1 VRQFRNS
8 NFEIRTWSTAIFV
21 VALVLSLVA
30 APLTGEAQQAGRVY
44 RIGFLGATS
53 VSGYA
58 PQVQAFRG
66 GLRDLGYVEG
76 KNLVIDFRWAEGNYA
91 RLPELAA
98 ELVLLKPDVL
108 VTHAPAGTR
117 AAKRAT
123 ATIPIVM
130 GVVGDAV
137 AMGLVESL
145 ARPGGNVTGSSFF
158 FPELNAKRLEVLKEA
173 LPRLSRVGVLLNPD
187 NPANVA
193 TLRAMEETARS
204 VKVQLHVV
212 EVRSPA
218 GFESAFATIVKGRAG
233 ALAVYDDAMLI
244 AEAARIAA
252 LARKNRLPT
261 IGFIEYAKAGGL
273 LAFGVNFPDLWRRA
287 AGFVDKILKGAK
299 PADLPVE
306 QPTKF
311 EVVVNLKTAKALGIK
326 IPQAVLL
333 RADEVIK

>member
-1 VRQFRNS
+1 MER
-8 NFEIRTWSTAIFV
+8 RTFIGT
-21 VALVLSLVA
+21 VAGGFLA
-30 APLTGEAQQAGRVY
+30 APFVAEAQSTGRIY
-44 RIGFLGATS
+44 RIAFLGATS
-53 VSGYA
+53 PSGYA
-58 PQVQAFRG
+58 PQVAAFRE

-76 KNLVIDFRWAEGNYA
+76 KNIVIEFRWAEGAYA

-98 ELVLLKPDVL
+98 ELVRLKPDVL
-108 VTHAPAGTR
+108 VTHAGAGTR
-117 AAKRAT
+117 AAKQAT

-130 GVVGDAV
+130 GVAGEAV

-173 LPRLSRVGVLLNPD
+173 LPRLSRVSVILNPD

-193 TLRAMEETARS
+193 TLRAMEDTARS
-204 VKVQLHVV
+204 VKIELQAI
-212 EVRSPA
+212 EVRRPEEFKSI
-218 GFESAFATIVKGRAG
+218 FAIIVKGRAG

-244 AEAARIAA
+244 AQAGQIAD

-273 LAFGVNFPDLWRRA
+273 LGFGVNFPDLWRRA
-287 AGFVDKILKGAK
+287 AGFVDKIFNGAK
-299 PADLPVE
+299 PSDLPVE

-311 EVVVNLKTAKALGIK
+311 ELVINLKSAKALGLT
-326 IPQAVLL
+326 IPPSLL
-333 RADEVIK
+333 QRADQVIE

>member
-1 VRQFRNS
+1 VRGFSIGDYRLR
-8 NFEIRTWSTAIFV
+8 IGATAIII
-21 VALVLSLVA
+21 VALAFSMLSVVLS
-30 APLTGEAQQAGRVY
+30 TEAQQAGRVY

-53 VSGYA
+53 TSGYV
-58 PQVQAFRG
+58 PQVEAFRG

-108 VTHAPAGTR
+108 VTHAPAGTL

-158 FPELNAKRLEVLKEA
+158 FPELNAKRLEVVKEA

-204 VKVQLHVV
+204 IKVQLHAV

-218 GFESAFATIVKGRAG
+218 NFESAFATMVKGRAG

-244 AEAARIAA
+244 AEAARIAD

-287 AGFVDKILKGAK
+287 AGFVDKIFKGAK

-311 EVVVNLKTAKALGIK
+311 EVVVNLKTANALGLT
-326 IPQAVLL
+326 IPQSILV
-333 RADEVIK
+333 RADEVIR